1 MLFVLFS
8 CFSRFHFCTP
18 PPHFIVTFFT
28 PVNFSLFILF
38 FYPLFS
44 QYCHLFLSVSYS
56 PFFPSFSCFP
66 SYLNRLS
73 VMFSYFL
80 NLMIDYVN
88 SKLIKYVVA
97 ISTSNYELI
106 GKKILEDVFTHN
118 KYMLIRWYEAWLSE
132 RRFIINVWMNIENL
146 NIYIHFKT
154 SFQVLWHKSK

>member
-1 MLFVLFS
+1 MHLRSFPFL
-8 CFSRFHFCTP
+8 C
-18 PPHFIVTFFT
+18 
-28 PVNFSLFILF
+28 SLFCFLVFRVFISVLLLLISLLPFSPPSIFPF
-38 FYPLFS
+38 FFCSFIPFFS

-118 KYMLIRWYEAWLSE
+118 KCMLIRWYEA
-132 RRFIINVWMNIENL
+132 
-146 NIYIHFKT
+146 
-154 SFQVLWHKSK
+154 